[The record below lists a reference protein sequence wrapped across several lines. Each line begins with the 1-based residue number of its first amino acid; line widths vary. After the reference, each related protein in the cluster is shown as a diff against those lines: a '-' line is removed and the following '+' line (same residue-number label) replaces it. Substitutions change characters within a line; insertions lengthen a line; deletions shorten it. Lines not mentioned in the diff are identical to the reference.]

1 MRLSD
6 WRKAAPFKDSMAPKV
21 LATIGDAVLAMGAE
35 RDPECYIMWGDDPAA
50 RYLIFVPTASG
61 LVHINVRV
69 DVPGEGPRAGAKV
82 VRWSRVQLGEL
93 AVEIQGGHRL
103 VTFQVEMQMLNG
115 ADAVADQIAAFAQAL
130 FAAVDGRPIP
140 SSPEAN
146 RTPARAA
153 ASSSTGGPSARIVG
167 ASKSAGS
174 AGRATASGARASGA
188 KATSKG
194 SSR

>member
-6 WRKAAPFKDSMAPKV
+6 WRKAAPYKDSMAPKV
-21 LATIGDAVLAMGAE
+21 LATIGDALLAMGAE

-130 FAAVDGRPIP
+130 FAAVDGRPMP
-140 SSPEAN
+140 SSPAAN
-146 RTPARAA
+146 RAPARAA
-153 ASSSTGGPSARIVG
+153 ASSSNGGPSTKAARPSKPAG
-167 ASKSAGS
+167 PAGPTKAS
-174 AGRATASGARASGA
+174 RA
-188 KATSKG
+188 KAASKG

>member
-6 WRKAAPFKDSMAPKV
+6 WRKAAPFKESMAPNV
-21 LATIGDAVLAMGAE
+21 LATIDNALHAMGAE
-35 RDPECYIMWGDDPAA
+35 RDPECYILWGDDPAA
-50 RYLIFVPTASG
+50 RYLIFVPTPSG

-69 DVPGEGPRAGAKV
+69 AVPGEGPRAGAKV

-115 ADAVADQIAAFAQAL
+115 ADTVADQIAGFAQAL

-140 SSPEAN
+140 TSPAP
-146 RTPARAA
+146 RRVSAKSVS
-153 ASSSTGGPSARIVG
+153 SSSTGGASAKAAKAAKTMK
-167 ASKSAGS
+167 ASKTAGS
-174 AGRATASGARASGA
+174 AGASRARATV
-188 KATSKG
+188 KG